1 MNRENSIEKETIKA
15 EDITDITLIQAGY
28 YWEMGFNEF
37 DFTCKIKGV
46 DDVLHMREH
55 FYVNHWNLI
64 YWKCRCW
71 NYWINCR
78 IPEQKRIF
86 IK

>member
-28 YWEMGFNEF
+28 YWKIGFNEF

-46 DDVLHMREH
+46 DDVSAGQRGEADRPLCKCYHNMCPIYWTMREH
-55 FYVNHWNLI
+55 GP
-64 YWKCRCW
+64 KS
-71 NYWINCR
+71 
-78 IPEQKRIF
+78 
-86 IK
+86 